1 MKIRKASL
9 LSITGAAVTA
19 IVVSGT
25 VMGGIANAAVG
36 PVQFPPF
43 AVTANVP
50 VAPLEGVSA
59 ISASDVW
66 AVGDDTG
73 NMLAENWNG
82 SQWSS
87 VALPAVPGANFDT
100 NLRLTGVSGDSAND
114 VIAVGNELL
123 GATNGPLAFK
133 WSNGAWQQ
141 LTTPSGAWWSS
152 MTEVKTFS
160 PTDAWAIGQTSTING
175 YTATATQWNG
185 TSWTQ
190 TQVTAPF
197 PANLVLSMN
206 SISGDSPSDIWAVGT
221 AASSSYR
228 NRVVESVILHYNGT
242 SWTQFTSPDNSGLT
256 SVAAISPTD
265 AWATA
270 ADGDILQFSNGA
282 WTVASTAFNTPS
294 VDSPEIAAVSATN
307 IWIAGVVANDEFAV
321 AHYNG
326 TSWTSQAE
334 PASFTATGGSA
345 LPSGQA
351 WFSGSF
357 LESNAA
363 TVIPAILPAS

>member
-1 MKIRKASL
+1 MKVRKASL
-9 LSITGAAVTA
+9 LAIAGAAA
-19 IVVSGT
+19 T
-25 VMGGIANAAVG
+25 VIAMGGTAEAAVG
-36 PVQFPPF
+36 PVQDPPF
-43 AVTANVP
+43 AVTSNVP
-50 VAPLEGVSA
+50 VAPLEAVSA
-59 ISASDVW
+59 ISATDVW

-82 SQWSS
+82 QQWSS

-133 WSNGAWQQ
+133 WSNGAWRQ

-152 MTEVKTFS
+152 MTEVKAFS

-197 PANLVLSMN
+197 SPNLVLSMN
-206 SISGDSPSDIWAVGT
+206 AISGDSPSDIWAVGT

-228 NRVVESVILHYNGT
+228 NRVVESVMLHYNGT
-242 SWTQFTSPDNSGLT
+242 SWSQVTVPDNSGLT

-270 ADGDILQFSNGA
+270 ADGDILNWNGA
-282 WTVASTAFNTPS
+282 TWSVATTAFNTPS

-307 IWIAGVVANDEFAV
+307 IWIADVVAGGEFAV

-326 TSWTSQAE
+326 TSWSSQAE
-334 PASFTATGGSA
+334 PAGFTATGGSA
-345 LPSGQA
+345 LSSGQA
-351 WFSGSF
+351 WFSGSV
-357 LESNAA
+357 LESNGA

>member
-1 MKIRKASL
+1 MKVRKASL
-9 LSITGAAVTA
+9 MAIAGAAVSVMAIGGTA
-19 IVVSGT
+19 E
-25 VMGGIANAAVG
+25 AAVG
-36 PVQFPPF
+36 PVQDPPF
-43 AVTANVP
+43 AVTSNVP
-50 VAPLEGVSA
+50 VAPLEAVSA

-66 AVGDDTG
+66 AVGNDTG

-82 SQWSS
+82 KQWSS
-87 VALPAVPGANFDT
+87 VALPAVPGTNLDT

-152 MTEVKTFS
+152 MTEVKAFS
-160 PTDAWAIGQTSTING
+160 PTDAWAIGETSTING

-185 TSWTQ
+185 TTWVQ

-197 PANLVLSMN
+197 SPNLVLSMN
-206 SISGDSPSDIWAVGT
+206 AISGSSPSDIWAVGT
-221 AASSSYR
+221 AASLGYR
-228 NRVVESVILHYNGT
+228 NRVVQSVMLHYNGT
-242 SWTQFTSPDNSGLT
+242 GWSQVTVPDNSGLT

-265 AWATA
+265 AWAIA
-270 ADGDILQFSNGA
+270 ADGDILNWNGTS
-282 WTVASTAFNTPS
+282 WTVETTAFNTPA
-294 VDSPEIAAVSATN
+294 VESPAIAAVSATN
-307 IWIAGVVANDEFAV
+307 IWIAGVVASGEFAV

-326 TSWTSQAE
+326 TAWSSQAE
-334 PASFTATGGSA
+334 PTGFTATGGSA
-345 LPSGQA
+345 LASGQA
-351 WFSGSF
+351 WFSGSV
-357 LESNAA
+357 LESNGA